1 MLTREDANSE
11 SALLAEWLVDDRVEV
26 RKGQALCVVET
37 SKASIEIEA
46 AGDGTLVHL
55 VAADSEVELGSSIGL
70 IAQSDADLE
79 AAKARLE
86 RASPDP
92 PRDAGP
98 RNVTRKASE
107 RAAELGVDVSLID
120 KAGFVT
126 AEDVEAFAA
135 AAARVSA
142 SSTETDVV
150 LDGLSLVNVTLPA
163 VFSVAEDLGVLDGEF
178 LAMLRADPAAFGA
191 LSSEERCEAYRSHG
205 ASIGEGVVLGAGTTI
220 VAPRIVLE
228 DGVEIGANSIVRCE
242 EVFAAGEIAWFGESL
257 KLTCRRAFIGAGTW
271 IAGNVQVG
279 GGGHRD
285 PWATFVIGELGFMG
299 GEAFVNVCRPVV
311 IGREAFLT
319 MRSVLLTHNIGHSV
333 LEGFENRFAGV
344 VLEDRA
350 QIGVGAVVYA
360 GCRIGR
366 EAIVVSNSYVVSDVH
381 EGTLAGGVPARTIGH
396 ASRAPSRARQVELA
410 RRIVD
415 ELEELLRL
423 SGVETGR
430 LDEGSRG
437 FELTGAEGPGRV
449 VFVESIGKDAAVPA
463 GDGETVVLTLDA
475 SGDTPP
481 GCAVL
486 DLLARRVTGEG
497 GVLLDSVREFCRKR
511 GIRFEPGPWRYRG
524 GLV

>member
-11 SALLAEWLVDDRVEV
+11 SALLAEWLVDDRVGV

-86 RASPDP
+86 RA

-205 ASIGEGVVLGAGTTI
+205 A
-220 VAPRIVLE
+220 
-228 DGVEIGANSIVRCE
+228 
-242 EVFAAGEIAWFGESL
+242 
-257 KLTCRRAFIGAGTW
+257 
-271 IAGNVQVG
+271 
-279 GGGHRD
+279 
-285 PWATFVIGELGFMG
+285 
-299 GEAFVNVCRPVV
+299 
-311 IGREAFLT
+311 
-319 MRSVLLTHNIGHSV
+319 
-333 LEGFENRFAGV
+333 
-344 VLEDRA
+344 
-350 QIGVGAVVYA
+350 
-360 GCRIGR
+360 
-366 EAIVVSNSYVVSDVH
+366 
-381 EGTLAGGVPARTIGH
+381 
-396 ASRAPSRARQVELA
+396 
-410 RRIVD
+410 
-415 ELEELLRL
+415 
-423 SGVETGR
+423 
-430 LDEGSRG
+430 
-437 FELTGAEGPGRV
+437 
-449 VFVESIGKDAAVPA
+449 
-463 GDGETVVLTLDA
+463 
-475 SGDTPP
+475 
-481 GCAVL
+481 
-486 DLLARRVTGEG
+486 
-497 GVLLDSVREFCRKR
+497 
-511 GIRFEPGPWRYRG
+511 
-524 GLV
+524 